1 MRETALTL
9 RILRG
14 VSNARNAIKCAK
26 CRPGQWPGDRAA
38 RTRVVQ
44 LTVTSYNVIQ
54 YRLQWLPWRVYKLS
68 ADNDHRLR

>member
-14 VSNARNAIKCAK
+14 VSNARNAISNA
-26 CRPGQWPGDRAA
+26 RNVGRVVAGGPADRAA
-38 RTRVVQ
+38 RVVQ

-54 YRLQWLPWRVYKLS
+54 YSGCLAWRVYKL
-68 ADNDHRLR
+68 